1 MIDRKRA
8 LRRGLKM
15 IHSAVFPAREQH
27 IPKTALGHEHVRN
40 ATLLPDRTE
49 LLKLLPKKGVVAEL
63 GVDEGNF
70 SQAIL
75 QHNQPRELHLVDVWD
90 SDRYNTGKRRHVEQ
104 RFANEIANG
113 SVVIDIGLSTE
124 VAGKFPDA
132 HFDWIYI
139 DTDHSYR
146 TTKAEL
152 ELYAPKVKPQGIIA
166 GHDYI
171 VGNWDGAVR
180 YGVIEAVHEFCVK
193 HHWEILHLTMELNT
207 FPSFAIRR
215 IR

>member
-1 MIDRKRA
+1 
-8 LRRGLKM
+8 M
-15 IHSAVFPAREQH
+15 IHGAVFPATEEH
-27 IPKTALGHEHVRN
+27 IPETILRNEHVRN
-40 ATLLPDRTE
+40 ATLLPDRIE
-49 LLKLLPKKGVVAEL
+49 LLKHLPKHGVVAEL

-75 QHNQPRELHLVDVWD
+75 QHNLPRELHLVDVWD

-104 RFANEIANG
+104 RFTREIANG
-113 SVVIDIGLSTE
+113 SVVIDIGLSTD
-124 VAGKFPDA
+124 VAEKFPDA
-132 HFDWIYI
+132 LFDWIYI
-139 DTDHSYR
+139 DTDHSYK

-152 ELYAPKVKPQGIIA
+152 DLYASKVKPKGIIA

-180 YGVIEAVHEFCVK
+180 YGVIEAVHEFCVQ
-193 HHWEILHLTMELNT
+193 HNWEILHLTMELNT

-215 IR
+215 MQ